1 MAAIAR
7 QRFAARLPE
16 QTERFIALL
25 DARRA
30 EYRALDTCDPDR
42 NFDDLIGAAEQLDQA
57 VIAPW
62 IALGDEIN
70 YLEPAA
76 LASPATLRAGLSNPP
91 AGLFQDLAGLSGEAL
106 REAALAITDQYTGL
120 SFARFLHAMRAEI
133 TAPPFKQPAMLRWT
147 GRLQEHL
154 AALPKVG
161 KAGSVVNALKK
172 AAYELQYID
181 PAGVPDELRAEVAR
195 KNAANDQVPKSAAAC
210 GQVFIQLEGMKNKDN
225 LFHLVTRD
233 YRRANIWLQ
242 LTSGDNI
249 DMASVVKA
257 TEAFITA
264 NPPPVPMRVRWA
276 GLNYLNVVWQDKMV
290 AGMLSALGGSFLVV
304 LLMMTLLFRSPLY
317 GLLAMVPLSVTI
329 TLIYGLVGWI
339 GKDYDMPIAVL
350 SSLTLGLSVDFAI
363 HFLQRAR
370 ELQKRLGD
378 WSRVIQEMFK
388 EPALAISRNAI
399 IISLGFLP
407 LLLAPLVPYR
417 TVGIFLA
424 TIMAVSWLATLF
436 ILAALVTALQKWLF
450 KTNGTPSRVA
460 PSRV

>member
-1 MAAIAR
+1 
-7 QRFAARLPE
+7 
-16 QTERFIALL
+16 
-25 DARRA
+25 
-30 EYRALDTCDPDR
+30 
-42 NFDDLIGAAEQLDQA
+42 
-57 VIAPW
+57 
-62 IALGDEIN
+62 
-70 YLEPAA
+70 
-76 LASPATLRAGLSNPP
+76 
-91 AGLFQDLAGLSGEAL
+91 
-106 REAALAITDQYTGL
+106 
-120 SFARFLHAMRAEI
+120 
-133 TAPPFKQPAMLRWT
+133 
-147 GRLQEHL
+147 
-154 AALPKVG
+154 
-161 KAGSVVNALKK
+161 
-172 AAYELQYID
+172 
-181 PAGVPDELRAEVAR
+181 
-195 KNAANDQVPKSAAAC
+195 
-210 GQVFIQLEGMKNKDN
+210 MKNKDN